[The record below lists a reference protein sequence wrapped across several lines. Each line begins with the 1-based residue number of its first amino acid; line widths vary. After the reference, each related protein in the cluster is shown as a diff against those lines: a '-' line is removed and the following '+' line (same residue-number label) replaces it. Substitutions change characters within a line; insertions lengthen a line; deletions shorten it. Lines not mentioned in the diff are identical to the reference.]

1 MKKIFVKLSPREPY
15 GEAIFIQNEYLDDTQ
30 PLYQADCE
38 EDYGG
43 LGVSSS
49 DMSSPDI
56 LRSPIQ
62 KSDSIFSLAG
72 DRAKVGKKMIFYDLD
87 FQYRFPP
94 GMQDGT
100 SRMLYKECLFYAF
113 HLPSNM
119 VDIWVSFLI
128 I

>member
-15 GEAIFIQNEYLDDTQ
+15 GEAIFIQNEYSDDTQ

-72 DRAKVGKKMIFYDLD
+72 DRAKVGEEQDLFRPKFKIKISAWD
-87 FQYRFPP
+87 AGWNVTNAIQ
-94 GMQDGT
+94 GMFV
-100 SRMLYKECLFYAF
+100 LCLPFAIKHGGYMGK
-113 HLPSNM
+113 LS
-119 VDIWVSFLI
+119 
-128 I
+128 